1 MSKLFTVNATRF
13 NPYPTFAFL
22 LYFGTTTTPVAG
34 VTKIS
39 ALKRTSKVIEYNEG
53 GYGITRK
60 GLGRMSYDAVT
71 CERGLT
77 WDRAFQEWADAAQV
91 LDKGAPSSS
100 LAILRREIRIE
111 LLNEVGQ
118 TVFRVTLHKAWV
130 SEYQALSDLDA
141 GGNAVAIETLKM
153 EHEGWE
159 LDTSLSEQKES

>member
-1 MSKLFTVNATRF
+1 MSNLFTVNTTRF
-13 NPYPTFAFL
+13 NPYPSFAFL
-22 LYFGTTTTPVAG
+22 LYFGTTAQPVAG

-39 ALKRTSKVIEYNEG
+39 ALKRSSKVIEYNEG
-53 GYGITRK
+53 GYNI
-60 GLGRMSYDAVT
+60 T

-91 LDKGAPSSS
+91 LDKGAPGSS
-100 LAILRREIRIE
+100 LANLRREIRIE

-130 SEYQALSDLDA
+130 SEYQALSALDA

-159 LDTSLSEQKES
+159 MDTSLAEQKES